1 MKQYNFIKISNN
13 KNSSRDFIVDLTT
26 MASVRMRMAILKSQ
40 LKKYRQHHIGLYRPT
55 WYYLENT
62 DYSYYCIDTCQFET
76 FDEARAHA
84 IFLYNREFVKMNLN
98 KIDSNKKKNIIS
110 FN

>member
-1 MKQYNFIKISNN
+1 MKRYKFIKISNN
-13 KNSSRDFIVDLTT
+13 KNPNRDFIVDLTT
-26 MASVRMRMAILKSQ
+26 MADVKLRMAILKSQ

-62 DYSYYCIDTCQFET
+62 DYSYYCIDTREFET

-84 IFLYNREFVKMNLN
+84 INIYNREFFKMNAN
-98 KIDSNKKKNIIS
+98 KIDSNKKKNIIT